1 MCPAGDL
8 DLGLDAENRLEGVHE
23 KRVVVGDQD
32 ANEWGSCGRPPDL
45 EAARCPNVLDLKRCV
60 LEPEALREHAL

>member
-32 ANEWGSCGRPPDL
+32 ANDWGQAVVRRISRPLAVPT
-45 EAARCPNVLDLKRCV
+45 CST
-60 LEPEALREHAL
+60 